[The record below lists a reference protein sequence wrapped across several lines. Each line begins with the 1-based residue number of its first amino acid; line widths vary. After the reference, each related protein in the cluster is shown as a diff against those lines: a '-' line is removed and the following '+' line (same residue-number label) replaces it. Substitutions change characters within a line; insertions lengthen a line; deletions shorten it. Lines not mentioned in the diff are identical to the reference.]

1 MRFDMRDLPPAARYK
16 IMTSS
21 ITPRPIAWVTSI
33 SADGVRNAA
42 PFSFFNMVG
51 DDPPLLA
58 LGLMHRPDG
67 RLKDTTA
74 NILATGE
81 FTVNLVSEDDAA
93 RMNRCSADAPPDVDE
108 LAYAGIETIPASV
121 IRPPLIAR
129 APVSFECR
137 RHMVI
142 DTGPRQ
148 TLVLGEVLAAHV
160 ADNFV
165 LDAASH
171 HLDTPAMKLIGR
183 THGRGW
189 YVRNGETLQ
198 MDRPA
203 YDPDWKP

>member
-1 MRFDMRDLPPAARYK
+1 MRFDLRELPPATRYK
-16 IMTSS
+16 IMTAT
-21 ITPRPIAWVTSI
+21 ITPRPIAWVTSM

-58 LGLMHRPDG
+58 LGIMHRPDG

-81 FTVNLVSEDDAA
+81 FTVNLVSEDDAD

-108 LAYAGIETIPASV
+108 LAYAVIDTAPASL
-121 IRPPLIAR
+121 IRPPLIAS
-129 APVSFECR
+129 APASFECR

-142 DTGPRQ
+142 ETGPRQ
-148 TLVLGEVLAAHV
+148 TLILGEVLAAHI
-160 ADNFV
+160 ADRFI
-165 LDAASH
+165 LDEGNH
-171 HLDTPAMKLIGR
+171 HIDTPAMKLIGR

-189 YVRNGETLQ
+189 YVRNGQTLQ
-198 MDRPA
+198 MDRPP
-203 YDPDWKP
+203 YDPDWRP

>member
-1 MRFDMRDLPPAARYK
+1 MRFDMRALPPAARYK
-16 IMTSS
+16 IMTSA
-21 ITPRPIAWVTSI
+21 ITPRPIAWVTTL
-33 SADGVRNAA
+33 SAEGVRNAA

-51 DDPPLLA
+51 DDPPLVA

-74 NILATGE
+74 NILETGE
-81 FTVNLVSEDDAA
+81 FTVNLVSEDDAE
-93 RMNRCSADAPPDVDE
+93 RMNRCSADAPPGVDE
-108 LAYAGIETIPASV
+108 LAYAGIETVPASL
-121 IRPPLIAR
+121 IRPPLIAS

-137 RHMVI
+137 RHTVLE
-142 DTGPRQ
+142 TGPRQ

-160 ADNFV
+160 ADRFI

-171 HLDTPAMKLIGR
+171 YLDTPAMKLIGR

-198 MDRPA
+198 MDRPP
-203 YDPDWKP
+203 YDPDWRP

>member
-1 MRFDMRDLPPAARYK
+1 MRFDMRALPPAARYK
-16 IMTSS
+16 IMTSA
-21 ITPRPIAWVTSI
+21 ITPRPIAWVTTL
-33 SADGVRNAA
+33 SAEGVRNAA

-51 DDPPLLA
+51 DDPPLVA

-74 NILATGE
+74 NILETGE
-81 FTVNLVSEDDAA
+81 FTVNLVSEDDAE
-93 RMNRCSADAPPDVDE
+93 RMNRCSADAPPGVDE
-108 LAYAGIETIPASV
+108 LAYAGIETAPASL
-121 IRPPLIAR
+121 IRPPLIAS

-137 RHMVI
+137 RHTVLE
-142 DTGPRQ
+142 TGPRQ

-160 ADNFV
+160 ADRFI

-171 HLDTPAMKLIGR
+171 YLDTPAMKLIGR

-198 MDRPA
+198 MDRPP
-203 YDPDWKP
+203 YDPDWRP

>member
-1 MRFDMRDLPPAARYK
+1 MRFDMRALPPAARYK
-16 IMTSS
+16 IMTAS
-21 ITPRPIAWVTSI
+21 ITPRPIAWVTSL

-51 DDPPLLA
+51 DDPPLVA

-67 RLKDTTA
+67 RLKDTAA

-81 FTVNLVSEDDAA
+81 FTVNLVSEDDAQ
-93 RMNRCSADAPPDVDE
+93 RMNRCSADAPPEVDE
-108 LAYAGIETIPASV
+108 LAYAGIETAPASL
-121 IRPPLIAR
+121 IAAPLIVS

-142 DTGPRQ
+142 ETGPRQ
-148 TLVLGEVLAAHV
+148 TLVLGEALAAHV
-160 ADNFV
+160 ADRFV
-165 LDAASH
+165 LDACSQ
-171 HLDTPAMKLIGR
+171 HLDTQAMKLIGR

-198 MDRPA
+198 MDRPP
-203 YDPDWKP
+203 YDPDWRS

>member
-1 MRFDMRDLPPAARYK
+1 MRFDLRDLSPAARYK
-16 IMTSS
+16 IMAGT
-21 ITPRPIAWVTSI
+21 ITPRPIAWVTSV

-51 DDPPLLA
+51 DDPPLVA

-81 FTVNLVSEDDAA
+81 FVVNLVSEADAEK
-93 RMNRCSADAPPDVDE
+93 MNATSTDAPPDVDE
-108 LAYAGIETIPASV
+108 LTYVGIKTSPASIV
-121 IRPPLIAR
+121 APPLIAS

-137 RHMVI
+137 NHMVI
-142 DTGPRQ
+142 ETGPRQ
-148 TLVLGEVLAAHV
+148 TLILGEVLAAHV
-160 ADNFV
+160 ADSFV
-165 LDAASH
+165 LDAENQ

-189 YVRNGETLQ
+189 YVRNGETIQ
-198 MDRPA
+198 MDRPI
-203 YDPDWKP
+203 YRTI

>member
-1 MRFDMRDLPPAARYK
+1 MRFDLRDLPPATRYR
-16 IMTSS
+16 IMTAT

-33 SADGVRNAA
+33 SAQGVGNAA

-58 LGLMHRPDG
+58 LGIMHRPDG

-81 FTVNLVSEDDAA
+81 FTVNLVSEADAR
-93 RMNRCSADAPPDVDE
+93 RMNRCSADAPPEVDE
-108 LAYAGIETIPASV
+108 LAYAGIETVPASL
-121 IRPPLIAR
+121 IRPPLIAS
-129 APVSFECR
+129 APASFECR

-142 DTGPRQ
+142 ETGPRQ
-148 TLVLGEVLAAHV
+148 TLILGEVLAAHI
-160 ADNFV
+160 ADRFI

-171 HLDTPAMKLIGR
+171 HIDTPAMKLIGR

-198 MDRPA
+198 MDRPP
-203 YDPDWKP
+203 YDPDWRP

>member
-1 MRFDMRDLPPAARYK
+1 MRFDLRDLPPATRYK
-16 IMTSS
+16 IMTAT
-21 ITPRPIAWVTSI
+21 ITPRPIAWVTSV
-33 SADGVRNAA
+33 SAQGVRNAA

-58 LGLMHRPDG
+58 LGIMHRPDG

-81 FTVNLVSEDDAA
+81 FTVNLVSEEDAQ
-93 RMNRCSADAPPDVDE
+93 RMNRCSADAPPEVDE
-108 LAYAGIETIPASV
+108 LAYAGIDTAPASL
-121 IRPPLIAR
+121 IRAPLIAS
-129 APVSFECR
+129 APASFECR

-142 DTGPRQ
+142 ETGPRQ
-148 TLVLGEVLAAHV
+148 TLILGEVLAAHV
-160 ADNFV
+160 ADRFI

-171 HLDTPAMKLIGR
+171 HIDTPAMKLIGR

-198 MDRPA
+198 MDRPP
-203 YDPDWKP
+203 YDPDWRP

>member
-1 MRFDMRDLPPAARYK
+1 MRFDLRDLPPATRYK
-16 IMTSS
+16 IMTAT
-21 ITPRPIAWVTSI
+21 ITPRPIAWVTSV
-33 SADGVRNAA
+33 SAQGVRNAA

-58 LGLMHRPDG
+58 LGIMHRPDG

-81 FTVNLVSEDDAA
+81 FTVNLVSEEDAQ
-93 RMNRCSADAPPDVDE
+93 RMNRCSADAPPEVDE
-108 LAYAGIETIPASV
+108 LAYAGIDTTPASL
-121 IRPPLIAR
+121 IRAPLIAS
-129 APVSFECR
+129 APASFECR

-142 DTGPRQ
+142 ETGPRQ
-148 TLVLGEVLAAHV
+148 TLILGEVLAAHV
-160 ADNFV
+160 ADRFI

-171 HLDTPAMKLIGR
+171 HIDTPAMKLIGR

-198 MDRPA
+198 MDRPP
-203 YDPDWKP
+203 YDPDWRP